1 MDLNRS
7 TLLGRLTQDLE
18 LKQTPG
24 GKNVLSTSMVTNEV
38 FTDQAGERK
47 ETADFHN
54 LVLWGKLAENMEK
67 YAKKGSRIY
76 VEGKLK
82 TRSWEKQDGAKA
94 YRTEILVSNFILL
107 DTKGSN
113 NTAEANNSKP
123 TYNKKAAE
131 EEISIEDIPF

>member
-24 GKNVLSTSMVTNEV
+24 GKYVVSTSMVTNEV
-38 FTDQAGERK
+38 FTDQAGQKQEN
-47 ETADFHN
+47 ADFHN
-54 LVLWGKLAENMEK
+54 LVIWGKLAENLEK

-82 TRSWEKQDGAKA
+82 TRTWDKDDGTKA
-94 YRTEILVSNFILL
+94 YRTEVLVSSFILL
-107 DTKGSN
+107 DSKGNAQSTPSETKK
-113 NTAEANNSKP
+113 TEP
-123 TYNKKAAE
+123 QQ
-131 EEISIEDIPF
+131 EEITVEDIPF